1 MINLLPMPPIFFSDC
16 TLKYVGPQFLKQGSN
31 LCPLQ
36 WNCSLKHCIYHR
48 GPCLFL
54 NCHFPVVT
62 TSIIYSFSWTLH
74 ILYLNICILLKQQ
87 IGSCYT
93 FFLGFPGNTVV
104 KNPRANP
111 GDARC
116 GIQSLRSGRSP
127 GVGNGNPL
135 QYSCLENSMDR
146 AWRAT
151 AHGFTK
157 NWTPLSN

>member
-1 MINLLPMPPIFFSDC
+1 MWDLSSSSRDRTYAP
-16 TLKYVGPQFLKQGSN
+16 
-31 LCPLQ
+31 
-36 WNCSLKHCIYHR
+36 CSGIVVLNTIYHR

-127 GVGNGNPL
+127 RVGNGNPL

-157 NWTPLSN
+157 NWTPLSNWAHTYTYSLYTFSF